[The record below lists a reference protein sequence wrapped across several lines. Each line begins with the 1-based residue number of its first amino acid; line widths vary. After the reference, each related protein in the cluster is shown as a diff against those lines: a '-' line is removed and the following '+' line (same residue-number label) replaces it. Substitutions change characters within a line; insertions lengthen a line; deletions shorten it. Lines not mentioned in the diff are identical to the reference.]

1 MIAALLLSAAHL
13 YVLPWKLLF
22 LLPGQSCGITML
34 RYGPSDGKWERGSNP
49 APADC
54 AFRVSVSPGP
64 LLPAW
69 VDPGPTAG
77 DLDVTF
83 TLQGSEKPQTVSL
96 KPEPVTPREVAAA
109 DLIAKA
115 SKVKSSVRVEVANNS
130 KTAVLLGDSV
140 AARGKPKDDCVGTGP
155 AAVLQPGETLID
167 QRPGLLSPSMQV
179 WVSAF
184 TGEKTCSWVQVARRP

>member
-1 MIAALLLSAAHL
+1 MITALVAAAHL

-34 RYGPSDGKWERGSNP
+34 RYGPADGKWERGSNP
-49 APADC
+49 PPADC
-54 AFRVSVSPGP
+54 NFRVSVLPGP

-96 KPEPVTPREVAAA
+96 KPETVTPVAVAGV
-109 DLIAKA
+109 DLAAKA
-115 SKVKSSVRVEVANNS
+115 SKTKNSVRVEVTNVS
-130 KTAVLLGDSV
+130 PKPLLLGDSV

-179 WVSAF
+179 WVAAF
-184 TGEKTCSWVQVARRP
+184 TGERECKWVEVARK